1 MQSPFTGGRA
11 TLQHERRELELR
23 KEKFHVIQFYYRC
36 EDTGEEFTTT
46 ELDQLNVN
54 QLYNQYRE
62 KYSIPFPDEIKAI
75 RDQYGLSA
83 SKMSEILGL
92 GVNSYRQY
100 EADDIPT
107 VANGR
112 LILAAS
118 DPEEFKKFLEAS
130 AAVLSEKEYAKY
142 LKKVEELIET
152 KAKNIWERLFIDQ
165 IFTHAKPTEFTGYK
179 APSLKKIGYT
189 ISYFAQHVD
198 YLWKT
203 KLNKLLFY
211 SDFLHYKRT
220 GFSICGLSY
229 RAIQLGPVPAEYDKL
244 YVKLLDDNLFDVE
257 FVPFKENGYM
267 GEALKNKIDFA
278 PELFADT
285 ELKVL
290 EEVCASLA
298 NKTSTEIV
306 DISHR
311 EKAWIENESKHELIS
326 YQQYAFELSALQ

>member
-11 TLQHERRELELR
+11 TLLFEKRELEFRREL
-23 KEKFHVIQFYYRC
+23 FHIIQFFYRC
-36 EDTGEEFTTT
+36 EDTKEEFTTE
-46 ELDQLNVN
+46 ELDQLNIN

-75 RDQYGLSA
+75 REQYGVSA

-107 VANGR
+107 VSNGR
-112 LILAAS
+112 LILAS
-118 DPEEFKKFLEAS
+118 KDPEEFKKFLEAS
-130 AAVLSEKEYAKY
+130 AAVLNEKEYQKFISRVDA
-142 LKKVEELIET
+142 LIET
-152 KAKNIWERLFIDQ
+152 ENKNIWDKLFREQ
-165 IFTHAKPTEFTGYK
+165 IFAHAKPSEFTGYK
-179 APSLKKIGYT
+179 SPSIDKIAHT

-211 SDFLHYKRT
+211 SDFLNYKRT
-220 GFSICGLSY
+220 GYSICGIAY

-257 FVPFKENGYM
+257 FVTFKENGYV
-267 GEALKNKIDFA
+267 GEALKNKIDFD
-278 PELFADT
+278 PKLFTST

-290 EEVCASLA
+290 EEVRSKLA
-298 NKTSTEIV
+298 DKTSSEIV
-306 DISHR
+306 DISHL
-311 EKAWIENESKHELIS
+311 EKAWIDNESKHEIIS
-326 YQQYAFELSALQ
+326 YQKYAFELTL

>member
-1 MQSPFTGGRA
+1 MQSPFTGGASSLRY
-11 TLQHERRELELR
+11 EKKEFEFRR
-23 KEKFHVIQFYYRC
+23 EKFHITHFYYRC
-36 EDTGEEFTTT
+36 EDSGGEFTTE

-75 RDQYGLSA
+75 REKYEISA

-92 GVNSYRQY
+92 GANSYRQY
-100 EADDIPT
+100 EASEMPT

-112 LILAAS
+112 LILAAY
-118 DPEEFKKFLEAS
+118 DPEEFKKFLQAS
-130 AAVLSEKEYAKY
+130 LAVLSGKEFEKFTAK
-142 LKKVEELIET
+142 VDALIE
-152 KAKNIWERLFIDQ
+152 AKNKNVWEVLLMDQ
-165 IFTHAKPTEFTGYK
+165 IFSFAKPSEFTGYK
-179 APSLKKIGYT
+179 SPSLEKIAHT

-211 SDFLHYKRT
+211 SDFLNYKRS
-220 GFSICGLSY
+220 GYSICGIAY

-257 FVPFKENGYM
+257 FVPFKENGYV

-278 PELFADT
+278 AELFT
-285 ELKVL
+285 SMELEVL
-290 EEVCASLA
+290 EEVRNKLA
-298 NKTSTEIV
+298 DKTSTEIV

-311 EKAWIENESKHELIS
+311 EKAWIENESKHDIIS
-326 YQQYAFELSALQ
+326 YQKYAFDLSAL